1 MNKMLKK
8 KIIPIVLLFL
18 ISNVFG
24 QNDLPKIYSGDPGKI
39 LSLRKTY
46 LNGELKNDAS
56 IKYLK
61 RQADKLLDMA
71 PLSVIEKEQTPPSGD
86 KHDYM
91 SMSKYWWPNPD
102 TKDGLPYIRKDGEV
116 NPGSEKIKDPSYVGK
131 LISSVEIL
139 SIAFYITNESKYS
152 EKASQLLRVWFLNE
166 STKMNPNLNYAQSVK
181 GKNEGTK
188 SGIIDVNGFHRLI
201 DAIGLLETSK
211 EWTTENKAG
220 IKKWISEFLTWLR
233 TSKNG
238 VEESKSK
245 NNHGT
250 WYDVQ
255 LVSCLLYL
263 DKNEEAKDHLESTS
277 KKRFDS
283 QIEADGKQPVELA
296 RTNGMSYTLF
306 NLRAFFKLS
315 LLAEKVKVDLWNYK
329 SNDGGSIRN
338 AFDYFLPFV
347 LDPDK
352 WEYKQ
357 ISPFNKKDMYPLL
370 LIAQKKYD
378 DKIYSEWIEKI
389 FGDEIRIS
397 IDNFL

>member
-1 MNKMLKK
+1 MNKTLKK

-18 ISNVFG
+18 ISNLFG

-39 LSLRKTY
+39 LSLRKAY

-71 PLSVIEKEQTPPSGD
+71 PLSVIEKKQTPPSGD

-102 TKDGLPYIRKDGEV
+102 TKDGMPYLRKDGEV
-116 NPGSEKIKDPSYVGK
+116 NPESEKIKDPSYVGK

-220 IKKWISEFLTWLR
+220 IKKWISEFLIWLR

-263 DKNEEAKDHLESTS
+263 DKNEEAKEHLESIS

-338 AFDYFLPFV
+338 ALDYFLPFV

-389 FGDEIRIS
+389 FGDKIRLS